1 MFRKSAGS
9 CSWEATADQQVAVA
23 EEEVV
28 KEEKAAA
35 AVAEEAEEAEEEEE
49 EAGNGVIIAHEKA
62 RITGAQLP
70 VATAFRGTDMI

>member
-49 EAGNGVIIAHEKA
+49 AGNGVIIAHEKA

>member
-28 KEEKAAA
+28 EEEKAAA
-35 AVAEEAEEAEEEEE
+35 AVAEEAEEE